1 MKYDVIIVGAG
12 FAGATLANKFAND
25 NKKVLVIEKRPHIG
39 GNMYEECRKNGVRVH
54 LYGPHIFHTNDE
66 EVFNYLKKFTADL
79 RNSTYYPIIILSLD
93 INLVNNLFTKSNS
106 NSSSKLD
113 SVEQTIFNLVCPS
126 SSMVYAFFK
135 TFKSISI
142 GNLPRK

>member
-39 GNMYEECRKNGVRVH
+39 GNMYEECRKNSVRVH

-66 EVFNYLKKFTADL
+66 EVFNYLKKFTDFYFYEHRVLA
-79 RNSTYYPIIILSLD
+79 N
-93 INLVNNLFTKSNS
+93 INNTLVP
-106 NSSSKLD
+106 
-113 SVEQTIFNLVCPS
+113 VPFN
-126 SSMVYAFFK
+126 
-135 TFKSISI
+135 
-142 GNLPRK
+142 